1 MNDKFTEAID
11 RAKSYVSKLAEEENN
26 LPSNIDLNKIWQL
39 NSRYIVSPIE
49 SAIVIIDQSL
59 AHQRILYDGAIKSFN
74 SSSFSSQTLLFPKK
88 LKFESENFSDLL
100 DALPYMNRI
109 GFNMKKH
116 GKNSVIIESIPSEML
131 WGNETKIV
139 NQMLEDFKLMI
150 NNELSKEEA
159 IALSFSNRAC
169 IKNGDSLSNS
179 EMVELVNRLF
189 GTNEP
194 FICPNGNVILIQI
207 SLNEIENKFNR
218 K

>member
-116 GKNSVIIESIPSEML
+116 DKNSVIIESIPSEML
-131 WGNETKIV
+131 WGNEIKIV

-150 NNELSKEEA
+150 NKELSKEE
-159 IALSFSNRAC
+159 IYFDFSIFDTIRSMHRIFINR
-169 IKNGDSLSNS
+169 NS
-179 EMVELVNRLF
+179 IHF
-189 GTNEP
+189 
-194 FICPNGNVILIQI
+194 
-207 SLNEIENKFNR
+207 S
-218 K
+218 

>member
-1 MNDKFTEAID
+1 
-11 RAKSYVSKLAEEENN
+11 
-26 LPSNIDLNKIWQL
+26 
-39 NSRYIVSPIE
+39 
-49 SAIVIIDQSL
+49 
-59 AHQRILYDGAIKSFN
+59 
-74 SSSFSSQTLLFPKK
+74 
-88 LKFESENFSDLL
+88 
-100 DALPYMNRI
+100 MNRI

-116 GKNSVIIESIPSEML
+116 DKNSVIIESIPSEML
-131 WGNETKIV
+131 WGNEIKII

-150 NNELSKEEA
+150 NKELSKEEA

-189 GTNEP
+189 GANEP